1 MVRVLSKR
9 AYRLGFLT
17 LFQIFFLKAAVALN
31 FTPQDRIEVQNGTS
45 LGVEAL
51 KTAHR
56 EGQQTIASLTN
67 ERQLLISQAHTSLAT
82 INTLTNNKQA
92 LLSQAQ
98 IALDTI
104 NTLTNNKQALLS
116 QAQTAQDT
124 ITTLTNDKQSLLS
137 QAQTAQD
144 TITALTNDKQ
154 SLLSQAQTAQD
165 TITTLTND
173 KQSLLSQAQT
183 AQDTINTLTAE
194 KQALLSQ
201 AQTAQDTINTLTA
214 EKQVLLSQA
223 QTAQDTINT
232 LTAEKQV
239 LLSQAQTAQA
249 TISTLNSLV
258 ASEQAALQAGQTDI
272 TTARGNIDT
281 MLGSTDLTT
290 YLKAVALRES
300 LRASETTIT
309 SAITVLNTLLGGSG
323 TTYARAQAF
332 RNLLLTTP
340 TNIIADVATLRGYMV
355 TSLGA
360 TAQVDLNTLAQALT
374 SADASSGSTLLA
386 RMNAIKTILGA
397 GADLN
402 ASAGAIL
409 AALLTTPTNVV
420 ADVATLRGYMVDSL
434 GATAQ
439 VDLNTLAQ
447 ALTSADASSGST
459 LLARMNA
466 IKTILGAGADLN
478 ASAGAILAALL
489 TTPTNVVAD
498 VATLRGYMVDSLGV
512 TAQVDLNT
520 LAQILT
526 GVDASAGSTL
536 QARIV
541 AINTLL
547 GGSGTSYARAQAI
560 VDAYNTLNTLMT
572 SEQAALQASQS
583 DITTAR
589 GNINTVVGS
598 AGATTHVKAVTAR
611 DNLKASETSIATAI
625 TALNALLGGSGTTHT
640 RAQSVASTLDGVQ
653 SLSGLTSFTVTTAA
667 SNSSGTV
674 SIIGND
680 GSAGRNYS
688 IDYTSSIAAGGAVI
702 LTHSGSGNTITFI
715 NNSGGSITSAAS
727 LAAYLATAYPVST
740 VIKASLSTKA
750 SALKRILTTSTGNVS
765 GDIARAQGLVV
776 NTPGATLQADVD
788 TVTGLIDGSDTS
800 SGVLETKLT
809 TVKDYIDSSA
819 TTIQIGLENL
829 LTLLVGNTNFSLSLF
844 AQISSQSSAL
854 DNSVTS
860 LPNGATYGTITEA
873 ASSDDSGGV
882 KMKINFGNG
891 GETYNLPAHDLNIPT
906 GSSFT
911 LSNGGNNLVLKS
923 TSVSIINNQVK
934 ALNYL
939 RSMYPVGS
947 KFTIALSDKITNLQI
962 QIGGPGNSIQRVA
975 NLNRNILTTPTGVLS
990 ADFQALREHMVS
1002 FPGITAQGDVE
1013 SLALLLTG
1021 TSSGST
1027 LEARI
1032 GAPMVNGMSS
1042 NVLAIIGGSASSIA
1056 EGLGDPVSSNSTGLS
1071 NLIKGDGTQLGVVN
1085 GFDCSA
1091 FDNAT
1096 TLHDQLTETLVLL
1109 GQKFN
1114 GGSPFTSIREA
1125 LSIALN
1131 A

>member
-355 TSLGA
+355 T
-360 TAQVDLNTLAQALT
+360 
-374 SADASSGSTLLA
+374 
-386 RMNAIKTILGA
+386 
-397 GADLN
+397 
-402 ASAGAIL
+402 
-409 AALLTTPTNVV
+409 
-420 ADVATLRGYMVDSL
+420 SL